1 MDRKKKP
8 VILVCVL
15 ILVVALVGVAVHVIM
30 KYVPTRQRMD
40 LNEYYGQVADGQCAI
55 IVGTERLE
63 SRGLVSDNKTYIPID
78 VVDSYINQRYYWD
91 SEGQQV
97 LYATPTQLTSQP
109 AQVDSGSEVWLKD
122 GGVYLSVDY
131 IKQYTDIDAYVYT
144 DPARITI
151 QKQFSGIQTVQ
162 VQKDTYVRYQGG
174 IKSPVLTKVSKGDSL
189 IFMQELENWTQ
200 VATWDGYIGY
210 IEKSRISVPEDTTL
224 ERDFQ
229 AEQYNYITMDQKVN
243 MVWHQV
249 MSQEANSTFAEA
261 TQNMTGVN
269 VISPTWFAVQDNAG
283 NISNIATADYVAQA
297 HEKGLKIWG
306 LVDNFSENVNTSEL
320 LAKTSARQ
328 NLISQLVNAAV
339 GAGIDGI
346 NVDFEY
352 LKEDVGVH
360 FLEFLREL
368 SIECHKNNLV
378 LSVDN
383 PPPAEYTSHYDRAEQ
398 GRVVDYVVI
407 MGYDEHYVGSEE
419 AGSVASLPWVEQG
432 IQDTLAEVP
441 AERVINAM
449 PFYTRLWKTEAGTL
463 SSEAIGMDA
472 AAEVLTTNN
481 AETYWDNTTSQQYGE
496 YEKDNC
502 SYKIWVENADSIAA
516 KVQLAVKYNL
526 AGVSAW
532 KLGFENSGIW
542 QVISDNLAAAQ

>member
-122 GGVYLSVDY
+122 GVVYLSVDY

-189 IFMQELENWTQ
+189 IFMQELENWDTGCYLGRLYRIYREEPDQ
-200 VATWDGYIGY
+200 CARGYYTG
-210 IEKSRISVPEDTTL
+210 
-224 ERDFQ
+224 ERFP
-229 AEQYNYITMDQKVN
+229 
-243 MVWHQV
+243 
-249 MSQEANSTFAEA
+249 
-261 TQNMTGVN
+261 GR
-269 VISPTWFAVQDNAG
+269 AV
-283 NISNIATADYVAQA
+283 
-297 HEKGLKIWG
+297 
-306 LVDNFSENVNTSEL
+306 
-320 LAKTSARQ
+320 
-328 NLISQLVNAAV
+328 
-339 GAGIDGI
+339 
-346 NVDFEY
+346 
-352 LKEDVGVH
+352 
-360 FLEFLREL
+360 
-368 SIECHKNNLV
+368 
-378 LSVDN
+378 
-383 PPPAEYTSHYDRAEQ
+383 
-398 GRVVDYVVI
+398 
-407 MGYDEHYVGSEE
+407 
-419 AGSVASLPWVEQG
+419 
-432 IQDTLAEVP
+432 
-441 AERVINAM
+441 
-449 PFYTRLWKTEAGTL
+449 
-463 SSEAIGMDA
+463 
-472 AAEVLTTNN
+472 
-481 AETYWDNTTSQQYGE
+481 
-496 YEKDNC
+496 
-502 SYKIWVENADSIAA
+502 
-516 KVQLAVKYNL
+516 
-526 AGVSAW
+526 
-532 KLGFENSGIW
+532 
-542 QVISDNLAAAQ
+542 